1 MITELAKPAE
11 VAQYLRSTTSSLAQ
25 MRYRG
30 EGPKFV
36 RMGRRVLYRS
46 SRTAFMKCTA
56 CSASSGHANTFGSQP
71 W

>member
-36 RMGRRVLYRS
+36 RMGRRVLYRWPDVEQWLAES
-46 SRTAFMKCTA
+46 IR
-56 CSASSGHANTFGSQP
+56 SGTSQ
-71 W
+71 